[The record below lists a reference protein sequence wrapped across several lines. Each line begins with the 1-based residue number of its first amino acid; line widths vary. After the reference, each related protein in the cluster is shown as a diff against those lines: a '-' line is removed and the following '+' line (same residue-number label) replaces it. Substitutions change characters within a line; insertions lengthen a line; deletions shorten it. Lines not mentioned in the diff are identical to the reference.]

1 MDEEYYVIDG
11 YERYYSNIDFDYNRK
26 FKNPSKFYY
35 TRAKY
40 DLTLINGTNET
51 TKKDIPYKSDISKY
65 LGAPTV
71 KPTSDATFDAW
82 YVDSSFTEK
91 YTSGSMPKGNLV
103 LYAHWNN
110 AAYDVT
116 FKDGQEV
123 LDTVE
128 VNSGELVSPISTP
141 EKAGYSFTGWYID
154 ETCTQR
160 YDFQRKVEADF
171 DLYAGWSMHST
182 TSYQILYVTSE
193 GDPVADSVTGNG
205 VIGDTIQANA
215 VVPTIA
221 GYEDYIVD
229 KATASI
235 SLDADPNKNVIRF
248 IYSSPESLRYTV
260 QYWYED
266 KMVAEEAN
274 IASKFSSFRCYPN
287 TDLEQLTGYKVKEAY
302 KNVKLTTG
310 ENIIKFTLTLNE
322 YTITYE
328 NVDYNDIVWENGN
341 TNPTKY
347 NICTNS
353 FALKN
358 PGRVGY
364 TFMGWKLVKGS
375 VESGEYDS
383 KNVVIET
390 GSRGNLTFKAEW
402 TVDVNQK
409 LNYSIKYYKSEQPD
423 KEIGNLNKSVLV
435 ASPTVKYADVNKTYS
450 KPSGYILD
458 KVEFGGQTV
467 SDGEMTITDTDNIIK
482 VYYKVDE
489 TQKLKYSVEYYI
501 DGKDTPFDKLDNQEV
516 LVADPVVSEVADSS
530 KVPAG
535 YTRDRVLPELPATIS
550 ETAKV
555 IKVYYKVDET
565 QKLKYSVEYYV
576 NGNDTPFDKL
586 ENQEVLVAD
595 PVVSEVADS
604 SKVPAGYTRDRV
616 LSELPTTIS
625 VSNNIIQ
632 VYYKVDE
639 TQKLKYSVEYY
650 VTGND
655 TAFDKLE
662 NQEVLVADPVVR
674 AVADSSKMPVGY
686 TRDSVLPELPATI
699 SETANVI
706 KVYYRVDETQKLKYS
721 VEYYVNGNDTAFD
734 KLENQEVLVADPV
747 VKAVADSSKVPAGY
761 TRDYVS
767 PELPATITESSNIIK
782 VYYRIDT
789 AQKLKF
795 DVEYYL
801 IGEKEAFDAVRNQT
815 VFVANPVINAVADSG
830 KVPAGYERAYVTPQL
845 PTIIS
850 KTNNVIRVYYKV
862 DETQKLKYSIEY
874 YVNGNDTAFDKL
886 ENQEV
891 LVADPVV
898 KAVADSSKV
907 PAGYMRDSVSPGLPV
922 TISSSNNVIRVY
934 YKVDEKQKL
943 KYSVEYYVNGN
954 DTAFD
959 KLENQ
964 EVLVAD
970 PVVKAVADSGKV
982 PVGYT
987 RDYVSPE
994 LPMTISSSNN
1004 VIKVYYKVDETQKL
1018 KYSVEYYV
1026 TGNDTAFDKLENQEV
1041 LVADPV
1047 VKAVTDSSKV
1057 AAGYER
1063 ASVIPQLPTII
1074 SKTNNVIRVYY
1085 KVDETQKLKYSI
1097 EYYVNGNDTAFDK
1110 LENQEVLV
1118 ANPVVSTVA
1127 DSSKVPAGYT
1137 RDRVLPELPTTISES
1152 NKVIRVYYKVDEMQK
1167 LKYSVE
1173 YYLNGNDTA
1182 FDKLE
1187 NQEVLVADPV
1197 VKTVGDSSKVP
1208 VGYTRDR
1215 ILPELPATISET
1227 SNVIKVYYRVDE
1239 TQKLKYSVEYYVTGN
1254 DTAFDKLENQEVLVA
1269 DPVVKAVADSSKVPA
1284 GHTRDSVSPKL
1295 PTTISSSNNVIRVYY
1310 KVDEMQKLKYS
1321 VEYYVTGND
1330 TAFDKLENQEVL
1342 VADPVVK
1349 AVADSSK
1356 VPVGYTRDRI
1366 LPELPA
1372 TISETANVIKVYYRV
1387 DETQKLKYSVEYYV
1401 NGNDTAFDKLENQE
1415 VLVADPV
1422 VKAVADSS
1430 KVPVGYT
1437 RDYVSPKLPT
1447 AINSSNNVIK
1457 VYYKVDETQKLKYSV
1472 EYYVTGNDTAFDKL
1486 ENQEVLVADPV
1497 VKAVADS
1504 NKVPAGYRRDSVSPE
1519 LPATIT
1525 ESSNIIK
1532 VYYRIDTAQKLKFDV
1547 EYYLVGEM
1555 EAFDAVRNQTVL
1567 VANPVINAV
1576 ADSSKVP
1583 AGYERAS
1590 VTPQLPTIISKT
1602 NNVIRV
1608 YYKVDETQKLKYSI
1622 EYYVNGNDT
1631 AFDKLENQEVLVANP
1646 VVSTVAD
1653 SSKVPAGYTRDR
1665 VLPELPT
1672 TISESNKVIRVYY
1685 KVDEM
1690 QKLKY
1695 SVEYYLNGN
1704 DTAFD
1709 KLENQEVLVAD
1720 PVVKTVGDSSK
1731 VPVGYTRDRILPE
1744 LPATISETSNVIKVY
1759 YRVDETQKLKYSVE
1773 YYVTGNDTAFDKLE
1787 NQEVLVADPVVK
1799 AVADSSKVPAGYTRD
1814 SVSPKLPTTISS
1826 SNNIIRV
1833 YYKVD
1838 ETQKLKYSVE
1848 YYVTGNDTAFD
1859 KLDNQEVLVADP
1871 VVRAVA
1877 DSSKMPAGY
1886 TRDSIL
1892 PELPATI
1899 SETANVIKVYYRVD
1913 ETQKL
1918 KYSVEYYVTGNDT
1931 AFDKLDNQ
1939 EVLLADPVVKAV
1951 VDSSKVP
1958 AGYTRDSVLPKLP
1971 TMISETANVIK
1982 VYYRVDETQKLK
1994 YSVEYYVTGND
2005 TAFDKLENQEVLVA
2019 DPVIKAVVDSSKVP
2033 AGYTRDSVSPKLPT
2047 AISSSNNIIR
2057 VYYKVDE
2064 TQNLKYSVEYYVT
2077 GNDTAFDKLDNQEVL
2092 VANPVVNTVADS
2104 SKVPAGYTRNR
2115 VLPEL
2120 PTMISESNNIIKV
2133 YYSVDETQKLKYNVE
2148 YYINGSATAFD
2159 KLENQE
2165 VLVADPYVLFVK
2177 DSTLVSAGYVR
2188 DRVEPLL
2195 PAKIVHDGDIIKV
2208 YYRARTDL
2216 YSEINYYYD
2225 DRKTDTQKDNNAV
2238 FGTGILD
2245 GVKVET
2251 EVTHTDGKH
2260 YVLDRIEGKE
2270 KKVTVNPAENI
2281 VNIYYALDEKGTG
2294 TDPNKPD
2301 NIPDK
2306 YQITFTY
2313 VAGENGNVDG
2323 LKEEVITRE
2332 LDADGSFSSINP
2344 AYPGALVKAKANN
2357 GYSFQNWTS
2366 DEVGLMAGK
2375 PVSTFADEAAIREAG
2390 FITDTVF
2397 TAHFNAKEDT
2407 SYRIEYYYEVQGQYP
2422 ATTNNYEVRTGK
2434 TDTTVS
2440 ATDNDKIKAGY
2451 KYDTE
2456 AANVVSG
2463 VVKGDNSLVLRLYFK
2478 QQFTVTYQSGNH
2490 DFFEEQVI
2498 GENSY
2503 GDKTPVFTG
2512 EMNIRGNYV
2521 FNGWLPVIAEKVTE
2535 NAIYVAQWRYT
2546 GSSGGDTGG
2555 GNTPSDNKPYVPN
2568 GPGETVTIEP
2578 GDVPLANVPESGPA
2592 DNLMLIDD
2600 GNVPLAGLPKT
2611 GDRFGTNTGL
2621 VALLTGF
2628 LLAAFTALNNKRRE
2642 EESK

>member
-1 MDEEYYVIDG
+1 MKGLRRKFRRGLAGFLAFVLTMTSFNMVSWADVASAFETEKATFVMSGEEIRESAQAAIDSGSTFHFEDLGIEESEDNAKDYQKLFGSGSVYEIAPSYNMSDDEDADGADLRVFVRIKDDYEGYRLTGKEEIIFLYINDSEGKISFRTIVDGYATERITVKGNSKLAEAEVPGNVNGTLEGEVTTPEENGTPEGEVTTPEESGTPESEVTTPEENGTPESEVTAPEESGTPESEVTTPEENGTPEGEMATPEESGTPEGEVTTPEENRTPEEEVTTPEENGTLEGESDNEDAAMSEDNTVVSISRNSSAVLMSADSTVTVLESANEKNDKITLATASNSENSNSGKSDPKESSSVANLVNGKVYGNVILDESSYARAYVITLDALNIEQPLNEYQIKVTHRLHGDNWIDYEKIETVTITDNDFDNGEYDTAKLEFKREGIVLTSQSLVLTKDAFKSGTEAEITLEYAVADGYRIYDNRANLRSIFVGELDDDDPVIKPVGQAVVNIKYVYENGTIAKDTESVAALYDENTKKYKLTYELGDLDGYKPVLDTMDSASGITLDGNILTANLSEDKEYLAVIVYMADTVEYVVRHNYQKLDGSYEVKESETKSGKAGELSAAVAQNVTGFTPKQISQKELSATEENIVDIFYDRNIYDLTYSTDGGEYVERQTGLYGESLTVAKSTTKAGYLFDGWYTDKNFSQGTRVSGSIVLEDNTILYAKWNPGTVGYKVVYLIENADDNNYSLLCTDAKTGKTGDNVQITAKTANPTNWGELEKNAFTFKDSTSEVLKADGTSIVTVRYSRNTYTIRFQDKSPTLCRMESHTHTLSNCYKRTCNKLHKHNESCYDMSYTICGLTEHQHDSTCYTRDISAKYQANIREQWLENYGGHNWLWSGSSYTSLQDIMPYVSGNGIKVLNKHNDGPTPRPLEYYVEDPNGTIKDPKGGSTKFSLYTKITIYLEKGSTPSWDEEYYEIDG
-11 YERYYSNIDFDYNRK
+11 YERYYTNIDFSRPS
-26 FKNPSKFYY
+26 FKNPSTFYY

-91 YTSGSMPKGNLV
+91 YTSGTMPKGNLV

-116 FKDGQEV
+116 FKDGQEI

-128 VNSGELVSPISTP
+128 VNSGELVTPISTP

-154 ETCTQR
+154 EACTQR
-160 YDFQRKVEADF
+160 YDFQRKVESDF

-266 KMVAEEAN
+266 KIVAEEAN
-274 IASKFSSFRCYPN
+274 IASKLSSFRCYPN

-347 NICTNS
+347 NIHTNS
-353 FALKN
+353 FTLKN

-402 TVDVNQK
+402 AVDVNQK

-423 KEIGNLNKSVLV
+423 KEIGNLNKNVLV
-435 ASPTVKYADVNKTYS
+435 ASPTVKYADVDKTYN

-501 DGKDTPFDKLDNQEV
+501 DGKDIPFDKLDNQEV

-535 YTRDRVLPELPATIS
+535 YTRD
-550 ETAKV
+550 
-555 IKVYYKVDET
+555 
-565 QKLKYSVEYYV
+565 
-576 NGNDTPFDKL
+576 
-586 ENQEVLVAD
+586 
-595 PVVSEVADS
+595 
-604 SKVPAGYTRDRV
+604 
-616 LSELPTTIS
+616 
-625 VSNNIIQ
+625 
-632 VYYKVDE
+632 
-639 TQKLKYSVEYY
+639 
-650 VTGND
+650 
-655 TAFDKLE
+655 
-662 NQEVLVADPVVR
+662 
-674 AVADSSKMPVGY
+674 
-686 TRDSVLPELPATI
+686 SVLPELPATI

-706 KVYYRVDETQKLKYS
+706 RVYYKVDETQKLKYS

-734 KLENQEVLVADPV
+734 KLENQEVLA
-747 VKAVADSSKVPAGY
+747 
-761 TRDYVS
+761 
-767 PELPATITESSNIIK
+767 
-782 VYYRIDT
+782 
-789 AQKLKF
+789 
-795 DVEYYL
+795 
-801 IGEKEAFDAVRNQT
+801 
-815 VFVANPVINAVADSG
+815 
-830 KVPAGYERAYVTPQL
+830 
-845 PTIIS
+845 
-850 KTNNVIRVYYKV
+850 
-862 DETQKLKYSIEY
+862 
-874 YVNGNDTAFDKL
+874 
-886 ENQEV
+886 
-891 LVADPVV
+891 
-898 KAVADSSKV
+898 
-907 PAGYMRDSVSPGLPV
+907 
-922 TISSSNNVIRVY
+922 
-934 YKVDEKQKL
+934 
-943 KYSVEYYVNGN
+943 
-954 DTAFD
+954 
-959 KLENQ
+959 
-964 EVLVAD
+964 
-970 PVVKAVADSGKV
+970 
-982 PVGYT
+982 
-987 RDYVSPE
+987 
-994 LPMTISSSNN
+994 
-1004 VIKVYYKVDETQKL
+1004 
-1018 KYSVEYYV
+1018 
-1026 TGNDTAFDKLENQEV
+1026 
-1041 LVADPV
+1041 
-1047 VKAVTDSSKV
+1047 
-1057 AAGYER
+1057 
-1063 ASVIPQLPTII
+1063 
-1074 SKTNNVIRVYY
+1074 
-1085 KVDETQKLKYSI
+1085 
-1097 EYYVNGNDTAFDK
+1097 
-1110 LENQEVLV
+1110 
-1118 ANPVVSTVA
+1118 
-1127 DSSKVPAGYT
+1127 
-1137 RDRVLPELPTTISES
+1137 
-1152 NKVIRVYYKVDEMQK
+1152 
-1167 LKYSVE
+1167 
-1173 YYLNGNDTA
+1173 
-1182 FDKLE
+1182 
-1187 NQEVLVADPV
+1187 
-1197 VKTVGDSSKVP
+1197 
-1208 VGYTRDR
+1208 
-1215 ILPELPATISET
+1215 
-1227 SNVIKVYYRVDE
+1227 
-1239 TQKLKYSVEYYVTGN
+1239 
-1254 DTAFDKLENQEVLVA
+1254 
-1269 DPVVKAVADSSKVPA
+1269 
-1284 GHTRDSVSPKL
+1284 
-1295 PTTISSSNNVIRVYY
+1295 
-1310 KVDEMQKLKYS
+1310 
-1321 VEYYVTGND
+1321 
-1330 TAFDKLENQEVL
+1330 
-1342 VADPVVK
+1342 
-1349 AVADSSK
+1349 
-1356 VPVGYTRDRI
+1356 
-1366 LPELPA
+1366 
-1372 TISETANVIKVYYRV
+1372 
-1387 DETQKLKYSVEYYV
+1387 
-1401 NGNDTAFDKLENQE
+1401 
-1415 VLVADPV
+1415 
-1422 VKAVADSS
+1422 
-1430 KVPVGYT
+1430 
-1437 RDYVSPKLPT
+1437 
-1447 AINSSNNVIK
+1447 
-1457 VYYKVDETQKLKYSV
+1457 
-1472 EYYVTGNDTAFDKL
+1472 
-1486 ENQEVLVADPV
+1486 
-1497 VKAVADS
+1497 
-1504 NKVPAGYRRDSVSPE
+1504 
-1519 LPATIT
+1519 
-1525 ESSNIIK
+1525 
-1532 VYYRIDTAQKLKFDV
+1532 
-1547 EYYLVGEM
+1547 
-1555 EAFDAVRNQTVL
+1555 
-1567 VANPVINAV
+1567 
-1576 ADSSKVP
+1576 
-1583 AGYERAS
+1583 
-1590 VTPQLPTIISKT
+1590 
-1602 NNVIRV
+1602 
-1608 YYKVDETQKLKYSI
+1608 
-1622 EYYVNGNDT
+1622 
-1631 AFDKLENQEVLVANP
+1631 
-1646 VVSTVAD
+1646 
-1653 SSKVPAGYTRDR
+1653 
-1665 VLPELPT
+1665 
-1672 TISESNKVIRVYY
+1672 
-1685 KVDEM
+1685 
-1690 QKLKY
+1690 
-1695 SVEYYLNGN
+1695 
-1704 DTAFD
+1704 
-1709 KLENQEVLVAD
+1709 
-1720 PVVKTVGDSSK
+1720 
-1731 VPVGYTRDRILPE
+1731 
-1744 LPATISETSNVIKVY
+1744 
-1759 YRVDETQKLKYSVE
+1759 
-1773 YYVTGNDTAFDKLE
+1773 
-1787 NQEVLVADPVVK
+1787 ADPVVK

-1859 KLDNQEVLVADP
+1859 KLENQEVLVADP
-1871 VVRAVA
+1871 VVKAVV
-1877 DSSKMPAGY
+1877 DSSKVPVGY
-1886 TRDSIL
+1886 TRDSVL

-1918 KYSVEYYVTGNDT
+1918 KYSIEYYVNGNDA
-1931 AFDKLDNQ
+1931 AFDKLENQ
-1939 EVLLADPVVKAV
+1939 EVLVADPVVASV
-1951 VDSSKVP
+1951 ADSNKVP
-1958 AGYTRDSVLPKLP
+1958 AGYTRDHVMPELP
-1971 TMISETANVIK
+1971 TTITESNHVIR
-1982 VYYRVDETQKLK
+1982 VYYRVDETQKLR
-1994 YSVEYYVTGND
+1994 YDVEYYVDGND

-2019 DPVIKAVVDSSKVP
+2019 NPVVNAVVDSSKVP
-2033 AGYTRDSVSPKLPT
+2033 AGYTRNS
-2047 AISSSNNIIR
+2047 
-2057 VYYKVDE
+2057 
-2064 TQNLKYSVEYYVT
+2064 
-2077 GNDTAFDKLDNQEVL
+2077 
-2092 VANPVVNTVADS
+2092 
-2104 SKVPAGYTRNR
+2104 

-2133 YYSVDETQKLKYNVE
+2133 YYSVDEMQKLKYNVE

-2177 DSTLVSAGYVR
+2177 DSALVSAGYVR

-2195 PAKIVHDGDIIKV
+2195 PAKIVHDGDIINV

-2225 DRKTDTQKDNNAV
+2225 DTKTDTQKDNNAV
-2238 FGTGILD
+2238 FDTGILD
-2245 GVKVET
+2245 GVKVEM

-2260 YVLDRIEGKE
+2260 YVLDRIEGKD
-2270 KKVTVNPAENI
+2270 KKVTVNPTENI

-2323 LKEEVITRE
+2323 QKEEVITRE

-2344 AYPGALVKAKANN
+2344 AYPGALVKANANN

-2366 DEVGLMAGK
+2366 DEVGMMAGK

-2440 ATDNDKIKAGY
+2440 VTDNDKIKAGY

-2521 FNGWLPVIAEKVTE
+2521 FNGWQPVIAEKVTE
-2535 NAIYVAQWRYT
+2535 NAVYVAQWRYT

-2555 GNTPSDNKPYVPN
+2555 GGNTPSDNKPYVPN
-2568 GPGETVTIEP
+2568 GPGDTVTIEP
-2578 GDVPLANVPESGPA
+2578 GDVPLANVPENGPV

-2621 VALLTGF
+2621 AALLTGF

-2642 EESK
+2642 EENK